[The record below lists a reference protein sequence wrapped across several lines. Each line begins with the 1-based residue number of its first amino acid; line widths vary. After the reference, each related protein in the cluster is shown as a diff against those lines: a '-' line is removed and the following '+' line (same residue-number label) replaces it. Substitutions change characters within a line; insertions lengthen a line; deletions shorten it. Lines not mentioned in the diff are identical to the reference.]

1 MKCSLGISTQPLVHV
16 RLKRKLHRRVS
27 SNLFIYWGNHHLILT
42 VVKERYNRNVLVA
55 EYRQLFTKSE
65 DSFIILHNHLY
76 TTLYAKYISIKLK
89 KVSLLYLGLKVSFLW
104 VFLFFILPENIFY
117 WRIIALQ
124 CCVSFCCTT
133 LSISCVCTYILFLWN
148 LPPSHSPPH
157 SSRSPESTKLSS
169 LFYSSFPLAIYFTH
183 GSVFMSMR
191 LS

>member
-27 SNLFIYWGNHHLILT
+27 SNLFIFWGNHHLILT

-76 TTLYAKYISIKLK
+76 ITLYAKYISIKLK

-133 LSISCVCTYILFLWN
+133 KWISCMCTYIPSWAFPQ
-148 LPPSHSPPH
+148 PPVHPSGSSQSP
-157 SSRSPESTKLSS
+157 
-169 LFYSSFPLAIYFTH
+169 
-183 GSVFMSMR
+183 
-191 LS
+191 